1 VCPLSGLEHYRIT
14 FGVRCALG
22 NDCTTMD
29 AYLKDVPPPAAAT
42 GTLTAD
48 LVLHGHHIP
57 PQQQLLLYSADQW
70 EGFVQEWAHYCLKA
84 IYCQVQGFSGPG
96 DRGIDIAGFTDA
108 DKLNGVWDNYQC
120 KHYDHA
126 LHPRDAFPE
135 IGKLL
140 LYTFTEQFRV
150 PRRYYFVAPK
160 GAGTSLNAYLA
171 NAPKLSQVL
180 VEKWDKYCRKK
191 ITSTQEIPLE
201 GKFLDYVQAFD
212 FTIFEAKTS
221 LQLVDDHKSCP
232 CHTARFGG
240 GLPPRPDPTAPPEVI
255 APTESR
261 YVEQLFKAY
270 ADRTKKAVSDALGLK
285 QHPQLREHF
294 LRQRVSFYHAE
305 SLRVFARDSVPPG
318 TFESFQEEIYT
329 GVVDTHDA
337 AFPDGYER
345 VVAVTKAARDMQIT
359 SNALITRAKPQD
371 RDGICH
377 QLANEDRL
385 RWTKP

>member
-1 VCPLSGLEHYRIT
+1 ME
-14 FGVRCALG
+14 
-22 NDCTTMD
+22 
-29 AYLKDVPPPAAAT
+29 AYLKDVPLPVVPT

-48 LVLHGHHIP
+48 QSLHGHHIP

-70 EGFVQEWAHYCLKA
+70 EGFVQEWVHYCLKA
-84 IYCQVQGFSGPG
+84 MYSQVQRFGGAG
-96 DRGIDIAGFTDA
+96 DRGIDIAGFTDG
-108 DKLNGVWDNYQC
+108 DKLNGVWDNFQC

-126 LHPRDAFPE
+126 LYPTDALPE

-140 LYTFTEQFRV
+140 WYTFIEEFAV

-160 GAGTSLNAYLA
+160 GVGTSLNAYLA
-171 NAPKLSQVL
+171 NAPEFRKALI
-180 VEKWDKYCRKK
+180 KGWDKYCGAK
-191 ITSTQEIPLE
+191 ITSTQQISLE
-201 GKFLDYVQAFD
+201 GKFLAYVQAFD

-221 LQLVDDHKSCP
+221 LQLVEDHKSCP
-232 CHTARFGG
+232 CHAARFGG
-240 GLPPRPDPTAPPEVI
+240 GLPPRPDPAAPPEEI

-261 YVEQLFKAY
+261 YVEQLFEAY
-270 ADRTKKAVSDALGLK
+270 ADHAKEAIGDIAGLK
-285 QHPQLREHF
+285 PHPKLKDHF
-294 LRQRVSFYHAE
+294 FRQRVSFYHAE

-329 GVVDTHDA
+329 GVVDIHDA
-337 AFPDGYER
+337 TFLDGYAR
-345 VVAVTKAARDMQIT
+345 VVAVTKAARDMHIT
-359 SNALITRAKPQD
+359 ANALITRAKPQD

>member
-1 VCPLSGLEHYRIT
+1 MNVH
-14 FGVRCALG
+14 
-22 NDCTTMD
+22 
-29 AYLKDVPPPAAAT
+29 LKDIPLPADAT

-48 LVLHGHHIP
+48 QALHGHRIP

-84 IYCQVQGFSGPG
+84 IYSQVQRFSGPG
-96 DRGIDIAGFTDA
+96 DRGIDVAGFTDA
-108 DKLNGVWDNYQC
+108 NKLNGVWDNYQC

-126 LHPRDAFPE
+126 LYPSDALPE

-140 LYTFTEQFRV
+140 WHTFNKQFAV
-150 PRRYYFVAPK
+150 PRRYYFVAPR
-160 GAGTSLNAYLA
+160 GVGTTLNAYLA
-171 NAPKLSQVL
+171 NAPELKKALI
-180 VEKWDKYCRKK
+180 EGWDKNCKAK
-191 ITSTQEIPLE
+191 ITSTHQIPLE
-201 GKFLDYVQAFD
+201 AKFLAYVQAFD
-212 FTIFEAKTS
+212 FTIFEAKTP
-221 LQLVDDHKSCP
+221 LQLVEDHTSCP
-232 CHTARFGG
+232 CHAARFGG
-240 GLPPRPDPTAPPEVI
+240 GLPPRPNPAAPPDEI
-255 APTESR
+255 APTESC
-261 YVEQLFKAY
+261 YIAQLFEAY
-270 ADRTKKAVSDALGLK
+270 ADHTKEAISDAAGLK
-285 QHPQLREHF
+285 THPKLKDHF

-329 GVVDTHDA
+329 GVADTHDA
-337 AFPDGYER
+337 TFPDGYAR

-377 QLANEDRL
+377 QLANENRL

>member
-1 VCPLSGLEHYRIT
+1 
-14 FGVRCALG
+14 
-22 NDCTTMD
+22 MD
-29 AYLKDVPPPAAAT
+29 AYLKDIPPPAAAM

-48 LVLHGHHIP
+48 QALHGHHIP

-84 IYCQVQGFSGPG
+84 MYSQVQRFSGAG

-108 DKLNGVWDNYQC
+108 DKLSGVWDNYQC

-126 LHPRDAFPE
+126 LFPGDALPE

-140 LYTFTEQFRV
+140 WYTFTKQFAV

-171 NAPKLSQVL
+171 NAPELKKALIKDW
-180 VEKWDKYCRKK
+180 EKYCRTK

-201 GKFLDYVQAFD
+201 GEFLAYVQAFD

-221 LQLVDDHKSCP
+221 LQLVEDHKSCP
-232 CHTARFGG
+232 SHTARFGG
-240 GLPPRPDPTAPPEVI
+240 GLPTRPDPAAPPEEI

-261 YVEQLFKAY
+261 YVEQLFEAY
-270 ADRTKKAVSDALGLK
+270 ADHTKEAISDATGLK
-285 QHPQLREHF
+285 THPKLKDHF

-329 GVVDTHDA
+329 GVVDTHDGT
-337 AFPDGYER
+337 FPDGYAR

>member
-1 VCPLSGLEHYRIT
+1 M
-14 FGVRCALG
+14 
-22 NDCTTMD
+22 NDQMED
-29 AYLKDVPPPAAAT
+29 ISPSVPGGAA
-42 GTLTAD
+42 LTAD
-48 LVLHGHHIP
+48 QAIIGHRFP

-70 EGFVQEWAHYCLKA
+70 EDFVHEWAHHCLKA
-84 IYCQVQGFSGPG
+84 KYSQVQRFSGAG
-96 DRGIDIAGFTDA
+96 DRGIDIAGFA
-108 DKLNGVWDNYQC
+108 EASKLNGVWDNYQC

-126 LHPRDAFPE
+126 LYPGDAFPE

-140 LYTFTEQFRV
+140 WYTFDKKFAV

-160 GAGTSLNAYLA
+160 GAGTKLNAYLA
-171 NAPKLSQVL
+171 NAPELKRAVIDGW
-180 VEKWDKYCRKK
+180 EKYCKAK

-201 GKFLDYVQAFD
+201 GAFLAYVQAFD
-212 FTIFEAKTS
+212 FTIFEVKTL
-221 LQLVDDHKSCP
+221 LQLVEDHKSCP
-232 CHTARFGG
+232 CHVARFGG
-240 GLPPRPDPTAPPEVI
+240 GLPPRSDPEAPPDEI

-261 YVEQLFKAY
+261 YVEQLLEAY
-270 ADRTKKAVSDALGLK
+270 ADHTKEIISDAAGLK
-285 QHPQLREHF
+285 KHQKLKDHF

-318 TFESFQEEIYT
+318 TFESFQEEIYA

-337 AFPDGYER
+337 TFHDGYER

-359 SNALITRAKPQD
+359 SNALISRAKLQD

>member
-1 VCPLSGLEHYRIT
+1 MTFTFQEISPPVDVSPPLAADQ
-14 FGVRCALG
+14 AL
-22 NDCTTMD
+22 
-29 AYLKDVPPPAAAT
+29 L
-42 GTLTAD
+42 GTRF
-48 LVLHGHHIP
+48 P

-70 EGFVQEWAHYCLKA
+70 EDFVQEWAHYCLKG
-84 IYCQVQGFSGPG
+84 IYSQVLRFSGSG
-96 DRGIDIAGFTDA
+96 DRGIDVAGFTDT

-126 LHPRDAFPE
+126 LYPGDALPE

-140 LYTFTEQFRV
+140 WYTFKKQFAV

-160 GAGTSLNAYLA
+160 GAGTTLNAYLA
-171 NAPKLSQVL
+171 NAPELKKALI
-180 VEKWDKYCRKK
+180 ERWDKDCRAK

-201 GKFLDYVQAFD
+201 GEFLDYVQAFD
-212 FTIFEAKTS
+212 FTIFEAKTPH
-221 LQLVDDHKSCP
+221 QLVEDHKSCP
-232 CHTARFGG
+232 CHAARFGG
-240 GLPPRPDPTAPPEVI
+240 GLPPRADPAAPPDEI

-261 YVEQLFKAY
+261 YVEKLFEAY
-270 ADRTKKAVSDALGLK
+270 ADHTKEAISDAAGLRP
-285 QHPQLREHF
+285 HPKLKEHF

-318 TFESFQEEIYT
+318 TFESFQEEIYS

-337 AFPDGYER
+337 DFPDGYAR
-345 VVAVTKAARDMQIT
+345 VVAVMRAARDMQIT
-359 SNALITRAKPQD
+359 SNALISRAKPQD

-385 RWTKP
+385 RWIKP